1 MLKVCAREHDL
12 GSFPFFSQN
21 VEGTCFGGF
30 PPLMTFIAEESV
42 TRPGRAQRP
51 TFSATMLL
59 LVLPLG
65 AGMLAM
71 PALPPRCCA
80 RTGVGMI
87 RLVHQPR
94 AQLDASSQSFVA
106 SACANVAPS
115 LALVMSSS
123 SSSGDAPQGCACAI
137 QVGSE
142 KFLLTSSVVA
152 SSSSSKIVKVT
163 LPADNYQERHDATI
177 VSSSPDVD
185 LALLSL
191 PAGASMPPALSLGD
205 SGAVAEGDFVIAL
218 GNPTSDLR
226 GGASLGMLSSRSEL
240 PSLAPPPE
248 DGVPPR
254 RPPPGTA
261 EAAMVEAEAEAEAE
275 ALRRG
280 ELPFLVTTAAT
291 AEGFMRGGPLLSDD
305 GAVLGINTLVI
316 SAPGESSSTTYYS
329 VTAQR
334 ATRAI
339 DAMLERRS
347 LGEQVGGA
355 ALGSPC

>member
-1 MLKVCAREHDL
+1 
-12 GSFPFFSQN
+12 
-21 VEGTCFGGF
+21 
-30 PPLMTFIAEESV
+30 
-42 TRPGRAQRP
+42 
-51 TFSATMLL
+51 
-59 LVLPLG
+59 
-65 AGMLAM
+65 
-71 PALPPRCCA
+71 
-80 RTGVGMI
+80 MI